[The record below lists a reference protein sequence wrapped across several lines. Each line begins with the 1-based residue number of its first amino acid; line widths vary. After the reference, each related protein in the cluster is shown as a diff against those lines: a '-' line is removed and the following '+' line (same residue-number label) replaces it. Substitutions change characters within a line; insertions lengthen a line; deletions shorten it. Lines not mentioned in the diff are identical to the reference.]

1 MALIVGQRIDS
12 RLSSASR
19 ARAQMLGTDYNGNF
33 QALFSSTSQVQVP
46 IEIIHG
52 HEPLPDERTG
62 YNFYFNAT
70 EL

>member
-1 MALIVGQRIDS
+1 
-12 RLSSASR
+12 
-19 ARAQMLGTDYNGNF
+19 MLGTDYNGKF

-62 YNFYFNAT
+62 STLISMPLNYS
-70 EL
+70 